1 MISVPYSVELND
13 GIMVVGKSL
22 FGEDFYRAVVDQ
34 FDQLCKEGEQ
44 SGRVMALCLHPFI
57 INQPFRHKYLEKALE
72 YIAGQEGVW
81 LTTSDDIAAHYVK
94 TVTSQKGNPD
104 AGEFERAKR
113 KISGQSKPSM
123 SGSVP

>member
-1 MISVPYSVELND
+1 VF
-13 GIMVVGKSL
+13 VGKSL
-22 FGEDFYRAVVDQ
+22 PGEEFYRAVVDQ
-34 FDQLCKEGEQ
+34 FDQLYKEGEQ

-72 YIAGQEGVW
+72 YITGQEGVW

-113 KISGQSKPSM
+113 AKYQDNRSHR
-123 SGSVP
+123 